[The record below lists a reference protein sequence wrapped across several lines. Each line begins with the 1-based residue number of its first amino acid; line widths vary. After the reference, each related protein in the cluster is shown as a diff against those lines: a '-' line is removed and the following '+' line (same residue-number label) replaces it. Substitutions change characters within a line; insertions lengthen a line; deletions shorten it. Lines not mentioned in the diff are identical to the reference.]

1 MRVAMYYSNR
11 DVRIE
16 EQPRPT
22 IGPGEILLR
31 VHASGICGSDVMEWY
46 RRDKVPLVLGH
57 EVAGEVAEVGAGV
70 TAWKVGDRIAAS
82 HHVPCNTC
90 HYCRTGHPTACE
102 TLHRTKFYPGGFAEY
117 VRLPAINV
125 DRGVYRVPDGLSYVE
140 ASFAEPLA
148 CVLRGQNK
156 IGIPPGASVLVI
168 GAGVSGLMHVELARA
183 LGAGRIFATDLSPYR
198 LELAARFGATAT
210 FLAAEYGAEKLR
222 TLNDGRLT
230 DRVIVTSGAVAA
242 IQQGLDSAER
252 GATVLVFAPTDE
264 GVKFPLDINRFFW
277 RLDRTLTTTYAGA
290 PGDHLQALD
299 LIAAGRFRA
308 RDMVTHV
315 LPLARI
321 QEGFALVAQGDASLK
336 VVIEP
341 QE

>member
-16 EQPRPT
+16 EQPKPV

-57 EVAGEVAEVGAGV
+57 EVAGEVAEVGEGV
-70 TAWKVGDRIAAS
+70 TAWQVGDRIAAS
-82 HHVPCNTC
+82 HHVPCHTC

-168 GAGVSGLMHVELARA
+168 GVGVSGLMHVELARA

-198 LELAARFGATAT
+198 LEQAARFGATAT
-210 FLAAEYGAEKLR
+210 FTAAEYDAAKLR
-222 TLNDGRLT
+222 ALNDGRLA
-230 DRVIVTSGAVAA
+230 DRVIVTSGAGAA

-290 PGDHLQALD
+290 PADHIQALD

-321 QEGFALVAQGDASLK
+321 QEGFALVARGDASLK